1 MLQNHEVSASEKG
14 MSRRS
19 FLGYGAIGAGLLGAS
34 LAGCGKKGS
43 DATTPVESGS
53 DTAAAEVDADG
64 FVVKATKT
72 DGKSAD
78 NDLVI
83 AIEGTIQNLH
93 PMNWSDG
100 NSGNVCYYM
109 YETMV
114 AHDEDYNF
122 VPMLAESWDVSDD
135 ALTYTFHLRS
145 GVTFSDGTPFD
156 SSVVVTNYNE
166 AVKKENGW
174 RRRRTFVQTLDDGS
188 ENYRV
193 SKVEAPDANTVVF
206 TLAAPY
212 SPFMNSISQFY
223 LINPSAAVDPNYNYL
238 SQSAGTGAFTLKE
251 WVNGDHTTMVLNPSY
266 WGEKPTVDSVTF
278 REVPEAGARIA
289 MLQTGEADFVYP
301 TPSDQIA
308 TIKGAGDINLKA
320 QKSTTMRYVTLNTNV
335 KELSDVRVRQAM
347 NYAFDQKAYA
357 EVLYS
362 GFADPATS
370 VLPEKLHSYEAQTP
384 YDVDLDKAKSLLKEA
399 GYPDGFKLTLWGDN
413 STQETK
419 GMTFVMQQMAQI
431 GITVD
436 VQPMEPA
443 TVADKTALPAD
454 ETELQMWYVNW
465 SQNDADGFLRSLLS
479 SGMVPPT
486 GYNTAF
492 WKDDEFDANLEK
504 GNAAPTQDEQD
515 KYYRECQKI
524 AWENCPWL
532 FLATDDSLF
541 SYKEYLKGVRMIPM
555 GIDATHAT
563 LER

>member
-1 MLQNHEVSASEKG
+1 
-14 MSRRS
+14 
-19 FLGYGAIGAGLLGAS
+19 
-34 LAGCGKKGS
+34 
-43 DATTPVESGS
+43 
-53 DTAAAEVDADG
+53 
-64 FVVKATKT
+64 
-72 DGKSAD
+72 
-78 NDLVI
+78 
-83 AIEGTIQNLH
+83 
-93 PMNWSDG
+93 
-100 NSGNVCYYM
+100 
-109 YETMV
+109 
-114 AHDEDYNF
+114 
-122 VPMLAESWDVSDD
+122 
-135 ALTYTFHLRS
+135 
-145 GVTFSDGTPFD
+145 
-156 SSVVVTNYNE
+156 
-166 AVKKENGW
+166 
-174 RRRRTFVQTLDDGS
+174 
-188 ENYRV
+188 
-193 SKVEAPDANTVVF
+193 
-206 TLAAPY
+206 
-212 SPFMNSISQFY
+212 
-223 LINPSAAVDPNYNYL
+223 
-238 SQSAGTGAFTLKE
+238 
-251 WVNGDHTTMVLNPSY
+251 
-266 WGEKPTVDSVTF
+266 
-278 REVPEAGARIA
+278 
-289 MLQTGEADFVYP
+289 
-301 TPSDQIA
+301 
-308 TIKGAGDINLKA
+308 
-320 QKSTTMRYVTLNTNV
+320 MRYVTLNTNV

-362 GFADPATS
+362 GFANPATS

>member
-193 SKVEAPDANTVVF
+193 AKVEAPDANTVVF
-206 TLAAPY
+206 TLSVPY

-238 SQSAGTGAFTLKE
+238 AQSAGTGAFTLKE
-251 WVNGDHTTMVLNPSY
+251 WVNGDHTTMVPNPSY

>member
-135 ALTYTFHLRS
+135 ALTYTFRLRS

-193 SKVEAPDANTVVF
+193 AKVEAPDANTVVF
-206 TLAAPY
+206 TLSAPY

-223 LINPSAAVDPNYNYL
+223 LINPSAAVDPNYNTWHSL
-238 SQSAGTGAFTLKE
+238 PAPVPSRSRSGSTA
-251 WVNGDHTTMVLNPSY
+251 TTPP
-266 WGEKPTVDSVTF
+266 WC
-278 REVPEAGARIA
+278 
-289 MLQTGEADFVYP
+289 P
-301 TPSDQIA
+301 TPAIGERSPR
-308 TIKGAGDINLKA
+308 
-320 QKSTTMRYVTLNTNV
+320 ST
-335 KELSDVRVRQAM
+335 
-347 NYAFDQKAYA
+347 
-357 EVLYS
+357 
-362 GFADPATS
+362 P
-370 VLPEKLHSYEAQTP
+370 
-384 YDVDLDKAKSLLKEA
+384 
-399 GYPDGFKLTLWGDN
+399 
-413 STQETK
+413 
-419 GMTFVMQQMAQI
+419 
-431 GITVD
+431 
-436 VQPMEPA
+436 
-443 TVADKTALPAD
+443 
-454 ETELQMWYVNW
+454 
-465 SQNDADGFLRSLLS
+465 
-479 SGMVPPT
+479 
-486 GYNTAF
+486 
-492 WKDDEFDANLEK
+492 
-504 GNAAPTQDEQD
+504 
-515 KYYRECQKI
+515 
-524 AWENCPWL
+524 
-532 FLATDDSLF
+532 
-541 SYKEYLKGVRMIPM
+541 
-555 GIDATHAT
+555 
-563 LER
+563 

>member
-1 MLQNHEVSASEKG
+1 MLQNHGDSGAVKG

-19 FLGYGAIGAGLLGAS
+19 FLGYGAMGTGLLGLA
-34 LAGCGKKGS
+34 LAGCGKKDG
-43 DATTPVESGS
+43 DATSAPEAGAGASVS
-53 DTAAAEVDADG
+53 VDADG
-64 FVVKATKT
+64 FVVKATRT
-72 DGKSAD
+72 DVKSSD

-83 AIEGTIQNLH
+83 ALEGTIQNLH

-174 RRRRTFVQTLDDGS
+174 RRRRTFVQTLDDGT

-193 SKVEAPDANTVVF
+193 ANVDAPDASTVVF

-223 LINPSAAVDPNYNYL
+223 IINPNAAVDPNYNYL
-238 SQSAGTGAFTLKE
+238 GQSAGTGAFTLKE
-251 WVNGDHTTMVLNPSY
+251 WVNGDHTTMVPNPTY

-308 TIKGAGDINLKA
+308 TVKSAGDINLKA

-335 KELSDVRVRQAM
+335 PELSDVRVRQAM

-370 VLPEKLHSYEAQTP
+370 VLPERLHSYEGQTP
-384 YDVDLDKAKSLLKEA
+384 YEVDLEKAKSLLKEA

-419 GMTFVMQQMAQI
+419 GMTFVMQQMAQV

-443 TVADKTALPAD
+443 TVADKTALPAN

-492 WKDDEFDANLEK
+492 WKNDEFDANLEK

-515 KYYRECQKI
+515 KYYRECQRI

-555 GIDATHAT
+555 GIDATHAK